1 MDSSVSYR
9 EHPSYWNDFYQRGHA
24 AAPRLPSQFAAFALG
39 EMLTPDSPMGQ
50 IDGVIEFGC
59 GNGRD
64 SQLFAAHGLS
74 VLGLDE
80 SIEAIGLCRV
90 AGLPAHARFEC
101 CAARQA
107 WEAVEVFA
115 EQHSRVAVYARFFL
129 HAISEEDEHSL
140 LALLQATLPEG
151 APLFLEYRT
160 TADADQHKIFGE
172 SHYRRYL
179 DHRATLA
186 RIAAA
191 GFATV
196 YEIEGRGF
204 AKYREEDA
212 LVGRCIAIRNAS
224 LA

>member
-1 MDSSVSYR
+1 MDSSASYR
-9 EHPSYWNDFYQRGHA
+9 EHPSYWNDFYRRGHA

-39 EMLTPDSPMGQ
+39 EMLTPDSPTGQ

-74 VLGLDE
+74 VMGLDE
-80 SIEAIGLCRV
+80 SIEAIGLCRT
-90 AGLPAHARFEC
+90 AGLPVHARFEC
-101 CAARQA
+101 CAAGHSRDVI
-107 WEAVEVFA
+107 EAFT

-129 HAISEEDEHSL
+129 HAISEEDERCL

-186 RIAAA
+186 RIAAS
-191 GFATV
+191 GFAVV
-196 YEIEGRGF
+196 YEIEGRGL

-212 LVGRCIAIRNAS
+212 LVGRCIVIRTAS